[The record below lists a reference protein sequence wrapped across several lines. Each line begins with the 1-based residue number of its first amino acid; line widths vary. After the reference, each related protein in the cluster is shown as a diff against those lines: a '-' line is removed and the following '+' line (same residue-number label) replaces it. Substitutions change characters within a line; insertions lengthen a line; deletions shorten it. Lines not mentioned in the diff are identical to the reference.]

1 MNYITHR
8 APRGNIFAPHKSDR
22 PIITAIPRG
31 KLWGLKAIS
40 PSGEMVILSGV
51 YRNRMAALGK
61 AVLFAEQCGGQV
73 VP

>member
-1 MNYITHR
+1 MNMSYITHR
-8 APRGNIFAPHKSDR
+8 APRGNIFTPDR

-31 KLWGLKAIS
+31 KLWGPKAIS

-51 YRNRMAALGK
+51 YRNRMAALGR
-61 AVLFAEQCGGQV
+61 AVLFAEQIGGQV